1 MFVVYLPFR
10 NFRIEC
16 IIGDIFPWIT
26 AQWISLFSWD
36 RALIWVHIMSN
47 NKISCTRLPLECA
60 VDKGITFCQPN
71 ACSVCEPETNS
82 VSQSACAQRAK
93 RKQAPVAV
101 ATLRL
106 VANESGPRWFTSSV
120 RKTQLSLVS
129 WERGLPRCTQNRRGD
144 HVLAVKEE
152 RRKGKKEGKIGRE
165 DCGFEALS
173 RQELGSFCLRV
184 ADKQSAGCCDG
195 PVLRSPIRHCSL
207 EITALKQAADVRHE
221 NLHAESESQ
230 KISRCSFSKP
240 VAWTCQ
246 YLRVICHVLVAE
258 KIQSFPKPNKIVC
271 LLIAHFFFFVKA
283 VCLIL
288 LILTEAVS
296 LAVTSG
302 IRLFN
307 CFSAGNRMRTG
318 GRA

>member
-36 RALIWVHIMSN
+36 RALIWVQIMSN

-152 RRKGKKEGKIGRE
+152 RRKGKRRGRS
-165 DCGFEALS
+165 G
-173 RQELGSFCLRV
+173 
-184 ADKQSAGCCDG
+184 
-195 PVLRSPIRHCSL
+195 
-207 EITALKQAADVRHE
+207 
-221 NLHAESESQ
+221 
-230 KISRCSFSKP
+230 
-240 VAWTCQ
+240 
-246 YLRVICHVLVAE
+246 E
-258 KIQSFPKPNKIVC
+258 KIVD
-271 LLIAHFFFFVKA
+271 L
-283 VCLIL
+283 
-288 LILTEAVS
+288 
-296 LAVTSG
+296 
-302 IRLFN
+302 R
-307 CFSAGNRMRTG
+307 R
-318 GRA
+318 